1 MLLITQTQ
9 GLLFIFLEMIQNEG
23 GLMKGLGVTVHL
35 TWYTNQCTAL
45 ITMKLLIMEIIQLAG
60 KE

>member
-1 MLLITQTQ
+1 
-9 GLLFIFLEMIQNEG
+9 MIQDAG

-35 TWYTNQCTAL
+35 TQYTNQCTAL